1 MKTWFTYIASILF
14 AAATAFLFADYEM
27 AANAFSIATTYLLRI
42 GTLITIPLIVF
53 SFPSAIASI
62 RKDRMGAK
70 VFSSLLSWTLATS
83 ILLPVVPS
91 VIFYLYPSV
100 FPVTSSAGSQ
110 GDVVGYFVNYAVSSN
125 LNALNITNPFNA
137 IATASGVFIPLLILS
152 WIFGLFLKPSSD
164 TIRPAYAVMNSF
176 SEVIHK
182 AARFYTVYGYVIA
195 YFALTDLFLSSY
207 VEKTVI
213 AVPEFLLMLLII
225 TSVIIFALLP
235 LLFAIFTKFKKN
247 PYKVLFLSI
256 SSIIMALGAGNTIS
270 SIATNIST
278 ARASLGVQKRNA
290 VTSTFF
296 LTVFAKGGSASIS
309 TFIVLTLIT
318 AMGGILDQ
326 NTIIFITLASIASSF
341 VSFISFG
348 MESVIITYI
357 ALKMLNID
365 LYGAESAII
374 SILMVTNGLSSMI
387 DAAIMAMGSKVVS
400 VHTKTDIEIPYKDYL

>member
-137 IATASGVFIPLLILS
+137 IATASGIFIPLLILS

-247 PYKVLFLSI
+247 PYIKYSSKCI
-256 SSIIMALGAGNTIS
+256 SLH
-270 SIATNIST
+270 
-278 ARASLGVQKRNA
+278 AS
-290 VTSTFF
+290 
-296 LTVFAKGGSASIS
+296 
-309 TFIVLTLIT
+309 
-318 AMGGILDQ
+318 
-326 NTIIFITLASIASSF
+326 
-341 VSFISFG
+341 
-348 MESVIITYI
+348 
-357 ALKMLNID
+357 
-365 LYGAESAII
+365 
-374 SILMVTNGLSSMI
+374 
-387 DAAIMAMGSKVVS
+387 
-400 VHTKTDIEIPYKDYL
+400 